1 MYTITI
7 HSVGSCTGTQEM
19 VLSTNPSSSTGRSC
33 NADLSQCGAYID
45 FNLSNGGPWKFVV
58 NTTRVIGNKARYYS

>member
-1 MYTITI
+1 
-7 HSVGSCTGTQEM
+7 M

-58 NTTRVIGNKARYYS
+58 NTTRVIGNKARCYS